1 MNLVPSQPIAPPA
14 PRRSEALVLAGGFAA
29 FVVAAAGI
37 RGLSLML
44 LRVDPGVWGDAV
56 VALALLWAYRA
67 WRADAQAMPA
77 RTEAPIG
84 PDFRDI
90 VGGFAAASRESMDVP
105 ANAEAFMDAVDGA
118 LGPGYQVLSVKRP
131 DGAYEPLGGRRV
143 ADPAA
148 KLRMGP
154 AEDEVVI
161 PLKVGERAIGRLLLG
176 PRRDGAEYLP
186 ADFALLD
193 SLGQSLALSVR
204 NAQLFK
210 ELAEQERLKRE
221 LEIAYDVQMGL
232 LPKTVP
238 TPLGAALAASCTPA
252 LEVGGDLY
260 DFVQIDATRWGVLIG
275 DVAGKGVPASL
286 MMAVSLTL
294 FRALAPGIPSPASTL
309 GRLNKL
315 IHRNRPSNKIFV
327 AAVYFIFDAR
337 DGSVLVANAGLPPP
351 MVDGEPV
358 AIKGM
363 PLGASAKTVYKEIRV
378 QLPPGATIAVYS
390 DGLEDCEDERGEA
403 FGPERVAAF
412 FRDHAHLEP
421 QAALE
426 ALRGTLARF
435 AGKADP
441 PDDQTVAVL
450 RRAPDAAPPAPEQ
463 P

>member
-1 MNLVPSQPIAPPA
+1 MATRKSAEASSPSSDLRPIAA
-14 PRRSEALVLAGGFAA
+14 FLVA
-29 FVVAAAGI
+29 FVVAAAGV
-37 RGLSLML
+37 RGLCLML
-44 LRVDPGVWGDAV
+44 LRVDPGVWGDAL
-56 VALALLWAYRA
+56 VALALAWAWVAWQARRA
-67 WRADAQAMPA
+67 VPA
-77 RTEAPIG
+77 APVEAAPAG

-90 VGGFAAASRESMDVP
+90 VGGFAAASRESLDVP
-105 ANAEAFMDAVDGA
+105 ANAAAFMDAVDGA
-118 LGPGYQVLSVKRP
+118 LGPAWQVITVKRP
-131 DGAYEPLGGRRV
+131 DGAYEPLAARRV
-143 ADPAA
+143 ADAGA
-148 KLRMGP
+148 KLAQGP

-176 PRRDGAEYLP
+176 PRRDGADFAP
-186 ADFALLD
+186 ADFGLLD

-232 LPKTVP
+232 LPKAVP
-238 TPLGAALAASCTPA
+238 TPLGASLAASCTPA

-327 AAVYFIFDAR
+327 AAVYLIYDAR
-337 DGSVLVANAGLPPP
+337 DGSVLIANAGHPPP

-358 AIKGM
+358 AIKGL
-363 PLGASAKTVYKEIRV
+363 PLGISAKTVYKEVRV
-378 QLPPGATIAVYS
+378 QLAPGQTLAVYS
-390 DGLEDCEDERGEA
+390 DGLEDLEDEGGQA
-403 FGPERVAAF
+403 FGPARVADLFQRLAGE
-412 FRDHAHLEP
+412 EP
-421 QAALE
+421 GAALE
-426 ALRGTLARF
+426 AMRVELARF
-435 AGKADP
+435 AGRANP
-441 PDDQTVAVL
+441 PDDQTVAIL
-450 RRAPDAAPPAPEQ
+450 RRSPDAEAPVGAAAS
-463 P
+463 